1 MHWGRGGSGLWATV
15 SKCLQWLKS
24 ESCVTEKMK
33 VKFEIQVSQSLPHLS
48 DFDSRIIKLL
58 AEHHL
63 PEHQKQLCK
72 LDPATNRSRR
82 LSY

>member
-1 MHWGRGGSGLWATV
+1 
-15 SKCLQWLKS
+15 
-24 ESCVTEKMK
+24 MK